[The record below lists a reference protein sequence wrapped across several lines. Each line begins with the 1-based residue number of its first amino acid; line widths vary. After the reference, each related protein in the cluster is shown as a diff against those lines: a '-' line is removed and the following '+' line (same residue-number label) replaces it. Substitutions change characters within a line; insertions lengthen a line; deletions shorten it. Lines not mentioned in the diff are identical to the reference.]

1 MMAKSVALMSEL
13 QTSSTSSREA
23 RAYAREAR
31 QIGSHASGDMAT
43 KVEALSRSLRAY
55 AAWVDSSV
63 GKFRGEDFA
72 VAGLELGNTCG
83 LALPEGQN
91 SLGDPQD
98 GASPTLTG
106 SSESNGIR
114 HLTSFDVT
122 LNAHTYGEGF
132 IAANVT
138 VCYVRPHPGANPD
151 GSTRVST
158 DPWSLMIERRDGSIA
173 EVPVSELARSS
184 APGPRYTEAL
194 VDVGE
199 CQTGWISVTPPGDGT
214 FAGMKYAPKDFPQ
227 DTATWQW

>member
-1 MMAKSVALMSEL
+1 MPGCASRPTGSCCDMACLRPPRHKFYPSQISPHDHPNCRPGWTTRQSHDQLMEPSLFNVRASLVLLLTGVIAAGCGDGGAAESANAPAHSPTQQAVQHVSDQTICDLVFRNNGVMAKSVALMSEL

-114 HLTSFDVT
+114 
-122 LNAHTYGEGF
+122 
-132 IAANVT
+132 
-138 VCYVRPHPGANPD
+138 
-151 GSTRVST
+151 
-158 DPWSLMIERRDGSIA
+158 
-173 EVPVSELARSS
+173 
-184 APGPRYTEAL
+184 
-194 VDVGE
+194 
-199 CQTGWISVTPPGDGT
+199 
-214 FAGMKYAPKDFPQ
+214 
-227 DTATWQW
+227 